1 GDTFLEIHSS
11 ARRRAMILGMPT
23 ATFTMLHVV
32 VSLAG
37 ILSGAV
43 VLVGMLGSKRLDGW
57 TALFL
62 ATTTLTSV
70 SGFFFPRDHLL
81 PSHVV
86 GMISLAVLAAAIVAL
101 YAYRL
106 AAAWRWVYVAGAVV
120 AFYLN
125 VFVAVVQA

>member
-1 GDTFLEIHSS
+1 
-11 ARRRAMILGMPT
+11 MILGMPT

-62 ATTTLTSV
+62 ATTTLSR
-70 SGFFFPRDHLL
+70 SSP
-81 PSHVV
+81 
-86 GMISLAVLAAAIVAL
+86 
-101 YAYRL
+101 
-106 AAAWRWVYVAGAVV
+106 
-120 AFYLN
+120 
-125 VFVAVVQA
+125 